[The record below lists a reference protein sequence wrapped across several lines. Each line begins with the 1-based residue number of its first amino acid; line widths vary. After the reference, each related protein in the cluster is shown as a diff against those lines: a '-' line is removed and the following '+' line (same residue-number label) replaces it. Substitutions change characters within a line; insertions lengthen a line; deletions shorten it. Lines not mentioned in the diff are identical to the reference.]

1 MTATFNRLSFSLLL
15 LLAFIDFMGIGLVY
29 PMFSSMVFHKGFAL
43 LPLHTED
50 VTRGMWLGFLLASGP
65 LAQFFSAPIIG
76 AISDQRGRKKPLIY
90 SVVLVVVGYVVS
102 FVGVWE
108 KSLIALMLGRIVVGV
123 GAGSTAVINAAIA
136 DMSRPEEKARRFGLM
151 SMAYGVG
158 FMVGPFLGGKLA
170 GWGGFDKPF
179 IFAAILSVASLLL
192 LMRFFYETHPVR
204 KEIELSFS
212 LGLKNLKKAIGLC
225 SIRSVLLSFLFFCIG
240 WSFYWDFIPV
250 TWMQGYGLNVSQVGD
265 LYAYGAGF
273 YALSCGLLI
282 RPLVKRFHPI
292 RILFYGLVLLG
303 ISLLVLL
310 FHEKVSYFWWYIPPQ
325 QYLIALIFPTGVSVI
340 SNSVDE
346 DSQGE
351 IMGVLQSVESFAFAA
366 TPFLAGGIIGLRYN
380 MPLVIGGVA
389 MLLAAALLLLNY
401 IPVLFKKRVQ

>member
-1 MTATFNRLSFSLLL
+1 VTATFNRLSFSLLL